1 MGKSRLMDSAES
13 GGSTRGLMLATRL
26 HVESIEALYVS
37 GEKVAAILE
46 CRAIALQALPGHAAR
61 LQAYCERHGGP
72 SIWSLP
78 RDADKIETFVYG
90 STASFENQDASAA
103 VGWCAKWLVG
113 REDTRTDG
121 RGNERRTVTLRGR
134 DDFAHNAFIALR
146 HLVDQGATQSAAQSA
161 PVRLVQDAGAEGPAA
176 RERRDPLRALIDR
189 AVNDCGGMEHATN
202 REVWV
207 KLEAM
212 AASKNRPFLGQ
223 TEEGLQWQDKEG
235 NPRYLSVALLAG
247 RLRRAR
253 AKAR

>member
-1 MGKSRLMDSAES
+1 
-13 GGSTRGLMLATRL
+13 MLATPL
-26 HVESIEALYVS
+26 HVESIEALYAS
-37 GEKVAAILE
+37 GEKLAAILE

-61 LQAYCERHGGP
+61 LQAYCEKHGDP
-72 SIWSLP
+72 SVWSLP
-78 RDADKIETFVYG
+78 RDTDSIETFLYG
-90 STASFENQDASAA
+90 STASFENEDAAAA

-113 REDTRTDG
+113 REDTRTEG

-146 HLVDQGATQSAAQSA
+146 HLVDQGATRSAVQAA
-161 PVRLVQDAGAEGPAA
+161 PVRLAQDASGAGPAS
-176 RERRDPLRALIDR
+176 REQRDPLRALIDR
-189 AVNDCGGMEHATN
+189 AVTDCGGIAHATN
-202 REVWV
+202 RTVWV

-212 AASKNRPFLGQ
+212 AARKDRPFLGQ

-235 NPRYLSVALLAG
+235 ATRYLSVALLAG